1 MKVMIVS
8 PEKTLFEGSADSVM
22 LPGQMGRFE
31 VLKNHAPI
39 VSILTAGRVEC
50 KGPQP
55 CVVTIKSGFVEVAR
69 DEVSVCVE
77 Q

>member
-8 PEKTLFEGSADSVM
+8 PEKTLFEGTADSVM

-39 VSILTAGRVEC
+39 VCILTAGQVEC

-55 CVVTIKSGFVEVAR
+55 CVLTSKSGFVEVAR